1 MDPNMQAAV
10 FRLLVV
16 VNTLLLAAVVALV
29 VLVESDPENV
39 RVASAVM
46 AVLSGVPGLLLP
58 YYAYKVGQVASTKTA
73 RTEKRVNTPQRLG
86 LLLGVLFC
94 GQAACWAVA
103 ADPSSSSQDLL
114 PATLVLSHVLC
125 SAALGVLLLVYHRAA
140 ANLLREP
147 MEGRTHTTTH
157 THAHTRTRTL

>member
-58 YYAYKVGQVASTKTA
+58 HYAYKVGKVASTKTA
-73 RTEKRVNTPQRLG
+73 RTEN
-86 LLLGVLFC
+86 
-94 GQAACWAVA
+94 
-103 ADPSSSSQDLL
+103 
-114 PATLVLSHVLC
+114 
-125 SAALGVLLLVYHRAA
+125 
-140 ANLLREP
+140 
-147 MEGRTHTTTH
+147 
-157 THAHTRTRTL
+157 